1 MMVVHLSESVDE
13 IKRNWSAYRCNPV
26 YMPFVS
32 FIRDDVTVSQNFYYC
47 TNQFGSEILKAPLDE
62 VQSMMG
68 TTADAVA
75 QAGETANQAR
85 GVISGIRG
93 GMMNFA
99 TATVSKAA
107 GSTNMFVYYL
117 IKIRDIFKRFVSQGY
132 IGAYLVNVVFSFIET
147 FALLFVNIVK
157 IFIFAML
164 AISFILALFQPEL
177 LAIVVFL
184 AVALSRAGA

>member
-1 MMVVHLSESVDE
+1 MMIVHLSESIDE

-26 YMPFVS
+26 YMPFVG
-32 FIRDDVTVSQNFYYC
+32 FIRDDISVTENFYFC

-68 TTADAVA
+68 TTADAIA

-85 GVISGIRG
+85 GVISGVRS

-99 TATVSKAA
+99 SSTVSKAA
-107 GSTNMFVYYL
+107 GSTSMFVYYL
-117 IKIRDIFKRFVSQGY
+117 VKIRDIFKRFVSQGY
-132 IGAYLVNVVFSFIET
+132 IGAYLVNVVFSFVES

-164 AISFILALFQPEL
+164 AISFVLALFQPEL
-177 LAIVVFL
+177 LAIVIFL
-184 AVALSRAGA
+184 AVALSKAGA